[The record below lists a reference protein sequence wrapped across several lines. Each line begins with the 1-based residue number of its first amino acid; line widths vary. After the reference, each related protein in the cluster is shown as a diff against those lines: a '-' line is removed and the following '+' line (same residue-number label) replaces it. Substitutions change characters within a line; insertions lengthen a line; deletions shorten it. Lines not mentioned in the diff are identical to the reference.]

1 MPYFKWKLKFVSNIV
16 LMIVE
21 QQESYLF
28 LKVEQADGMK
38 NEQIY
43 ESALGEVRKR
53 MTLLI

>member
-1 MPYFKWKLKFVSNIV
+1 MV
-16 LMIVE
+16 VE

-38 NEQIY
+38 NEPIY

-53 MTLLI
+53 MKLLI